1 MNNKQQTRLLAPLM
15 ALLDLATKKG
25 LLEEAAMLLPGIR
38 ASRPDMVELNMVE
51 AHLAVMQGRYTDA
64 IRLLRDVESSPTH
77 WSHAKAMMAG
87 CQFLIG
93 DSEWER
99 SVNDVLTNPDAA
111 AEAQA
116 TANGIKS
123 GEISPSPDNEPDQA
137 GSGVDAFTFSSMD
150 FGYAFLRA

>member
-1 MNNKQQTRLLAPLM
+1 MNIKQLTRPLGQLM
-15 ALLDLATKKG
+15 VLLDLATKKG

-38 ASRPDMVELNMVE
+38 AARPYMVELNMFE
-51 AHLAVMQGRYTDA
+51 AHIAVMQGRYTDA
-64 IRLLRDVESSPTH
+64 IQLLRDVESSPTH

-99 SVNDVLTNPDAA
+99 SVNDILTNPDAA
-111 AEAQA
+111 VQAQA

-123 GEISPSPDNEPDQA
+123 GEISPSPDNEPNQA
-137 GSGVDAFTFSSMD
+137 GPGVDAFTFSSMN
-150 FGYAFLRA
+150 FGYAFVRA